1 MVWNGGIITRIAG
14 THSTSLVDGFGVNF
28 TIFLQGCKHHCE
40 ECHNPSTWDFN
51 GGTEVSIDELKEKI
65 LSYVPPVTGVT
76 FSGGDPVEQPREV
89 EELAR
94 WCGNNGL
101 QTTLYTGYTLAQLRE
116 NNLINVNLFDYIVDG
131 KFNKS
136 LKSCFS
142 PFRGSSNQD
151 MWKRQKDGSFV
162 KCLC

>member
-40 ECHNPSTWDFN
+40 GCHNPSTWDFD
-51 GGTEVSIDELKEKI
+51 GGAEVSIDELKGKI

-94 WCGNNGL
+94 WCKENDL
-101 QTTLYTGYTLAQLRE
+101 QTTLYTGYTFSQLERD
-116 NNLINVNLFDYIVDG
+116 NLIDVNLFDYIVDG
-131 KFNKS
+131 QFYKP
-136 LKSCFS
+136 LKTCLV
-142 PFRGSSNQD
+142 PFRGSSNQK
-151 MWKRQKDGSFV
+151 MRKNTGNGFILVS
-162 KCLC
+162 

>member
-40 ECHNPSTWDFN
+40 ERHNPSTWDFN

-76 FSGGDPVEQPREV
+76 FSGGDPVEQPEEV
-89 EELAR
+89 EALAR
-94 WCGNNGL
+94 WCKENGL
-101 QTTLYTGYTLAQLRE
+101 QTTLYTGYTFDQLRK

-131 KFNKS
+131 EFDKS
-136 LKSCFS
+136 LKTCLV
-142 PFRGSSNQD
+142 PFRGSGNQK
-151 MWKRQKDGSFV
+151 MWKNTGNGFILVS
-162 KCLC
+162 